1 MLAPSQIPKRRSRA
15 GDRIAAKAAMNPKVR
30 KSPVALPQKQEQPK
44 MRDPTEHFACAT
56 ELLRS
61 LLKNSE
67 VTDRFDPHQR
77 ANTRMVYTKGVTLW
91 MLMLQRLG
99 NGLSLEAT
107 VQHVLTH
114 DRDLLPDN
122 KRVRDGTLS
131 KNSSSFQKA
140 RTTLPLASIHEFSSA
155 VCDYLGSIGEPI
167 FGVKRVFIL
176 DGTTITLPPTP
187 ALKIAFPPATN
198 QFGESVWPVAMLM
211 VAHELRSGCALLPQ
225 IDPMYGPNRSSE
237 AKQCEQIVGRLPEES
252 IVMADSGFGIFS
264 VVYHCTQANHQILFR
279 LTKSRFGAL
288 VKDGKLINESS
299 FHKSYSLRWKPSAKD
314 RKSVPNL
321 AKDAVLEVVLHEVE
335 LDNGTSMYLV
345 STVDADAN
353 GAAELYLHR
362 YDVEFDIRD
371 IKVTMDTENILAQ
384 SLDMVL
390 KELYTSIVAYNLVV
404 QFRRQ
409 AAKLA
414 RVEPRRLSFT
424 GVWLTFRYELLQQNA
439 SNLAEW
445 TELYTV
451 ALIAAGNRK
460 LPNRSVPREYPRRA
474 HPRRQKTT
482 KFMKLERKTNVKKTE
497 PTTPIPLPLVPK

>member
-15 GDRIAAKAAMNPKVR
+15 GDRIAAKAAMNPNGR
-30 KSPVALPQKQEQPK
+30 KSPVALLQKLEQPN
-44 MRDPTEHFACAT
+44 MRDPTEHFANAT

-67 VTDRFDPHQR
+67 VTDRFDPHLR
-77 ANTRMVYTKGVTLW
+77 PNTRMVYTKGVTLW

-107 VQHVLTH
+107 VAHVLAH

-131 KNSSSFQKA
+131 NNSSSFQKA
-140 RTTLPLASIHEFSSA
+140 RTKLPLASIHEFSSA
-155 VCDYLGSIGEPI
+155 ICDFLGSIGEPI
-167 FGVKRVFIL
+167 FGLKRVFML

-187 ALKIAFPPATN
+187 ELKKAFPPATN

-211 VAHELRSGCALLPQ
+211 VAHELKSGCALLPQ

-237 AKQCEQIVGRLPEES
+237 AKQCEQIVGRLPKES

-264 VVYHCTQANHQILFR
+264 VAYHCTQANHQILFR
-279 LTKSRFGAL
+279 LTKSRFEAL
-288 VKDGKLINESS
+288 VKSGKLITESE
-299 FHKSYSLRWKPSAKD
+299 FDKSYSLQWKPSVKD

-321 AKDAVLEVVLHEVE
+321 AKDAALEVILHEVE
-335 LDNGTSMYLV
+335 LDNGTSLYLV
-345 STVDADAN
+345 STVDTDAV
-353 GAAELYLHR
+353 GAAELYWHR

-371 IKVTMDTENILAQ
+371 LKVTMDTENILAQ
-384 SLDMVL
+384 SLDMVM
-390 KELYTSIVAYNLVV
+390 KELYTSIVAYNLVA

-424 GVWLTFRYELLQQNA
+424 GVWLTFRYELLQQSA

-451 ALIAAGNRK
+451 ALISAGNRK
-460 LPNRSVPREYPRRA
+460 LPIRSVPREYPRRA
-474 HPRRQKTT
+474 YPRRQKST
-482 KFMKLERKTNVKKTE
+482 KFMKLERKTEAKKTE
-497 PTTPIPLPLVPK
+497 PTKPITLPLVPK